1 MSDIA
6 NVEHK
11 QLKYIRKTLKVLIKC
26 LTKLGGKQGWQV
38 DFQNIPTQKK
48 IKDKKLS
55 PSENEKDF
63 NQISDAFIVPISNQV
78 VLTA

>member
-1 MSDIA
+1 M
-6 NVEHK
+6 
-11 QLKYIRKTLKVLIKC
+11 
-26 LTKLGGKQGWQV
+26 TKLGGKQGWQV

-48 IKDKKLS
+48 IKNKKLS